1 MRLTPL
7 ALALAAALAVAA
19 CEEQVEQVGD
29 DGAVVEDPADT
40 TAPATPAQP
49 GTTPAQPGT
58 TPAQPGTTPQ

>member
-19 CEEQVEQVGD
+19 CEEQVGD

-58 TPAQPGTTPQ
+58 TPQ